1 MIFTS
6 LNTNQSIID
15 SKENMN
21 TVLSGDQ
28 ISSSHSVRIADLINY
43 NVAIPVDIN
52 TFSLKNCIKVIRS
65 LYSVL
70 D

>member
-6 LNTNQSIID
+6 LKTNQSIID

-52 TFSLKNCIKVIRS
+52 TFSLKHCIKVIRS